1 MNTKSKKLFTLSA
14 VFFILFALFTV
25 AVKLVDVQSVGPM
38 GSCVGF
44 GKLNAAFNAAFPY
57 SELWY
62 DLTDFCGYIAILV
75 CVFFG
80 AVGAFQLFIT
90 RKSLLKVD
98 RDILYLGIFYII
110 VIALYVIFN
119 HFAINYRPV
128 ILDAEEGLE
137 ASYPSSHTMLIIC
150 VMATAAIE
158 AWHRFRDKKGLRS
171 VLTVLCVFLL
181 AFTVIG
187 RLVSGAHWLTDIIGS
202 CLISAALVC
211 LYAGAF
217 GTIQEPTD
225 D

>member
-1 MNTKSKKLFTLSA
+1 MNTNTKPKTKRLFILSA
-14 VFFILFALFTV
+14 VFFVLFLLFTV
-25 AVKLVDVQSVGPM
+25 AVKLVDVQPAGPM
-38 GSCVGF
+38 GSLVGF
-44 GKLNAAFNAAFPY
+44 GKINAAFAAAFPY
-57 SELWY
+57 SALWY

-80 AVGAFQLFIT
+80 AVGAYQLFIT

-98 RDILYLGIFYII
+98 RDVLYLGVFYII
-110 VIALYVIFN
+110 VIALYVVFN

-158 AWHRFRDKKGLRS
+158 AWHRLRNKKALCGI
-171 VLTVLCVFLL
+171 LTALCVFLL

-187 RLVSGAHWLTDIIGS
+187 RLISGAHWLTDIIGS
-202 CLISAALVC
+202 CLISASLVC
-211 LYAGAF
+211 LFAGAL
-217 GTIQEPTD
+217 GTIKD
-225 D
+225 